1 MQTNL
6 QNQPWTADFGT
17 NHTLSRR
24 ALWSG
29 RVLGVLGAG
38 MLVLDSV
45 GKLLQVDAVVTTTE
59 ALEYSPTLVFPLGII
74 LLGCVLVYLLPL
86 TSIVG
91 AVLLTGYL
99 GAATATHVRVGSPLL
114 THILFPAYVGALLW
128 GSLLL
133 RDHPRLRELAPW
145 SDRSRS

>member
-1 MQTNL
+1 
-6 QNQPWTADFGT
+6 
-17 NHTLSRR
+17 
-24 ALWSG
+24 
-29 RVLGVLGAG
+29 

-59 ALEYSPTLVFPLGII
+59 ALGYSPNLVFPLGII
-74 LLGCVLVYLLPL
+74 LLGCVLVYLLPA
-86 TSIVG
+86 TSTVG

-99 GAATATHVRVGSPLL
+99 GGAIATHVRVGSPLL
-114 THILFPAYVGALLW
+114 THILFPAYVAALLW

-133 RDHPRLRELAPW
+133 RDPRLRELAPW

>member
-1 MQTNL
+1 MRTNI
-6 QNQPWTADFGT
+6 QNQRWTTDFSA
-17 NHTLSRR
+17 NQAVSRP

-29 RVLGVLGAG
+29 RLLGALGAG

-59 ALEYSPTLVFPLGII
+59 ALGYSPNVVFPLGII

-86 TSIVG
+86 TSTVG

-99 GAATATHVRVGSPLL
+99 GGAIATHVRVGNPLL
-114 THILFPAYVGALLW
+114 THILFPAYVAALLW

-133 RDHPRLRELAPW
+133 RDPRLREFAPW
-145 SDRSRS
+145 SDRRRA